1 VNIAELLN
9 SNVQKIMTSL
19 AFARSDLQETAAL
32 NPASGIYLKI
42 SDFNIFNISA
52 ISRKLRSWR
61 NFEVEIAKFALSK
74 DSKAP
79 MAPVKLDFAKKA
91 ITEWHAILKCCEV
104 VQFCASFFE
113 VLQGHWYVH
122 SVGMISHD
130 FT

>member
-32 NPASGIYLKI
+32 KPASGIYLKI

-52 ISRKLRSWR
+52 ISRKLRAWR
-61 NFEVEIAKFALSK
+61 NFEVEIAKFAL
-74 DSKAP
+74 SKAP

-113 VLQGHWYVH
+113 VQVIGT
-122 SVGMISHD
+122 
-130 FT
+130 FTLYG